1 MQKKQEEFSVLF
13 LQSQQEAGKF
23 SKLSEPLEEKGC
35 WVDMAQHIEEAN
47 RFLDHRSYD
56 MLLMDISDISM
67 GECLN
72 LISRLRKLKTNLV
85 VISDHLDSKWYQKA
99 MDIGV
104 STIFT
109 KPINP
114 AQLENIVDQY
124 KRVRSS

>member
-1 MQKKQEEFSVLF
+1 MQEEFSVLF

-35 WVDMAQHIEEAN
+35 WVDMAQHIEEASA
-47 RFLDHRSYD
+47 FLDHRSYD

-114 AQLENIVDQY
+114 AQLEDIVDKY
-124 KRVRSS
+124 KRIRSS